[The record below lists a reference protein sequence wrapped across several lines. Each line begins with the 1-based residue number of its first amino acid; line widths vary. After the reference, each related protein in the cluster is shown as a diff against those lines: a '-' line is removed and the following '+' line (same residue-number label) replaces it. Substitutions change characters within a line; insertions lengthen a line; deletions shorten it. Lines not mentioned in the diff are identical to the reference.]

1 MEERGI
7 AQGIWPQCKVNC
19 LWPASA
25 SVQQL
30 LARTLREIADG
41 AGVLGNAIL
50 EVSIYATEGEL
61 LAHVVACLLER
72 NFWRINRCCSD
83 NAEFFTLCS
92 AAKVSKAH
100 LAGTVLTDESS
111 T

>member
-7 AQGIWPQCKVNC
+7 AQGVWPQRKVNC

-30 LARTLREIADG
+30 LACALQEIADG
-41 AGVLGNAIL
+41 ALGNAIL

-61 LAHVVACLLER
+61 LARVLACLLEHIVGESNVVAVIML
-72 NFWRINRCCSD
+72 NFY
-83 NAEFFTLCS
+83 AVLGG
-92 AAKVSKAH
+92 VS
-100 LAGTVLTDESS
+100 
-111 T
+111 